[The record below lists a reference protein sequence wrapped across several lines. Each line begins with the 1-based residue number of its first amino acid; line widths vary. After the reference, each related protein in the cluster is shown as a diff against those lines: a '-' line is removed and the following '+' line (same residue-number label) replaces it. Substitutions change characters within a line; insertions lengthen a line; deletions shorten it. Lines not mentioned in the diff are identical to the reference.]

1 MSRSK
6 NIISAIKT
14 SPSNLFF
21 LSFHPPPG
29 AWSCTPP
36 NLKTKLIKIWY
47 SYSSFH
53 NVDKPNSFIV
63 LPNLVVFLLLLQLK
77 L

>member
-1 MSRSK
+1 MTRSK
-6 NIISAIKT
+6 NITSTYKT
-14 SPSNLFF
+14 SPSNLF
-21 LSFHPPPG
+21 SFPF
-29 AWSCTPP
+29 TPP
-36 NLKTKLIKIWY
+36 LKEPGLTPQNLKTKLIKIWY

-53 NVDKPNSFIV
+53 CVDKPNSFIV